1 MSDDDSTFES
11 RPEASVG
18 VGSDEEAEP
27 RPTVAVQF
35 VLEVESESVAER
47 FLDRLPDPESPAVS
61 SVGYRSYVD
70 SAGLRWPVVGASV
83 PYSDRDS
90 ADELYRT
97 VSGTE
102 GAEASVRS
110 GTLVIRRFDGG
121 VLHDEEPTVVAA
133 KRYP

>member
-11 RPEASVG
+11 HTEASVG
-18 VGSDEEAEP
+18 RENDEEVEP

-47 FLDRLPDPESPAVS
+47 FLDRLPGPESPAVS

-83 PYSDRDS
+83 PYFDRDS

-97 VSGTE
+97 VRGID
-102 GAEASVRS
+102 GAEKSIRS
-110 GTLVIRRFDGG
+110 GTLVIRRFGGG
-121 VLHDEEPTVVAA
+121 VLHDEKPTVVVAR
-133 KRYP
+133 RYP